1 MVVLLLELGADP
13 NVRDVTYDGT
23 PLDWAAYN
31 GQAVVVEHLLRR
43 GPSPPD
49 TGRRTLTE
57 YQ

>member
-1 MVVLLLELGADP
+1 MLLLELGADP